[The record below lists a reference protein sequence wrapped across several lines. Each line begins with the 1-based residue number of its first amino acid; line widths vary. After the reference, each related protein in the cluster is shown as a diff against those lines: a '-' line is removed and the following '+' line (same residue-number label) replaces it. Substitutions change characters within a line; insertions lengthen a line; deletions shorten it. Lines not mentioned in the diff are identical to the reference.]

1 VPIGDIS
8 HSVLKRKRSPTEAV
22 YFFRIVVLGL
32 DLLLL
37 LGDGL
42 RPFGYRRRDNFLLRF
57 LFREAQVGLRY
68 VDEDRTLCLKRD
80 GARKVEALLRL
91 ASELFRPTGHGD
103 PIISR
108 ALKPTQ

>member
-1 VPIGDIS
+1 
-8 HSVLKRKRSPTEAV
+8 VLNLGGL
-22 YFFRIVVLGL
+22 FFRIVVLGL

-42 RPFGYRRRDNFLLRF
+42 TLFGYRRRDNFLLCF
-57 LFREAQVGLRY
+57 LFFREAQVGLRY
-68 VDEDRTLCLKRD
+68 VDQNRTLCFKRD
-80 GARKVEALLRL
+80 GMRKVEALLRL

-108 ALKPTQ
+108 ASRPTQ

>member
-1 VPIGDIS
+1 
-8 HSVLKRKRSPTEAV
+8 
-22 YFFRIVVLGL
+22 
-32 DLLLL
+32 LL

-42 RPFGYRRRDNFLLRF
+42 RLFGYRRDNFLLGF
-57 LFREAQVGLRY
+57 LFFREAQVGLRY
-68 VDEDRTLCLKRD
+68 VDQDRTLCLKRD

-108 ALKPTQ
+108 TSKPTQ